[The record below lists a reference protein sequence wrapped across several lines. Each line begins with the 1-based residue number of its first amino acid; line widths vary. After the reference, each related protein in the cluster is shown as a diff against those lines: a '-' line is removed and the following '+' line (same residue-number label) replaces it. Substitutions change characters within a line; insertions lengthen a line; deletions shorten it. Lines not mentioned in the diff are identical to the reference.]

1 MQAIDFF
8 RRFWAKSLVVVARSR
23 AIPSTLSSQGS
34 TRKKLAA
41 ASGCILEYI
50 GDVAVMAGNRD
61 ERRRCWDYLNWLLKQ
76 RKGALSVDPKG
87 RDDVLELPVPS
98 GKAGRLSGKG
108 GNVLRSIEKETS
120 TFCFLT
126 DHRAAADGE
135 SRDELMLIFGRDKR
149 DRYKAMDLME
159 DAMEGKYQPKG
170 GGGGGGDRG
179 GRDARGGGDRGGRG
193 GGGNKRSDACHDF
206 SVGRCTRGDKCRFSH
221 DVATAGGTR
230 GGGRSDRDAS
240 PRRDGRGGPDRGAR
254 GRRDRDR
261 DRDRRGPYGDGR
273 GGGGG
278 SRGGERGGGRDEE
291 AGARPGEDPR
301 YDRR

>member
-1 MQAIDFF
+1 
-8 RRFWAKSLVVVARSR
+8 
-23 AIPSTLSSQGS
+23 
-34 TRKKLAA
+34 
-41 ASGCILEYI
+41 
-50 GDVAVMAGNRD
+50 MAGNRD

-170 GGGGGGDRG
+170 GGGGGDRG
-179 GRDARGGGDRGGRG
+179 GRDAHL
-193 GGGNKRSDACHDF
+193 SLIHI
-206 SVGRCTRGDKCRFSH
+206 
-221 DVATAGGTR
+221 
-230 GGGRSDRDAS
+230 
-240 PRRDGRGGPDRGAR
+240 
-254 GRRDRDR
+254 
-261 DRDRRGPYGDGR
+261 
-273 GGGGG
+273 
-278 SRGGERGGGRDEE
+278 
-291 AGARPGEDPR
+291 
-301 YDRR
+301 